1 MVLVVEEVG
10 EFSED
15 MVQMQRVR
23 KEAGPVKPLSP
34 VQVACCLSQAQQ

>member
-23 KEAGPVKPLSP
+23 KAGPVKPLSP